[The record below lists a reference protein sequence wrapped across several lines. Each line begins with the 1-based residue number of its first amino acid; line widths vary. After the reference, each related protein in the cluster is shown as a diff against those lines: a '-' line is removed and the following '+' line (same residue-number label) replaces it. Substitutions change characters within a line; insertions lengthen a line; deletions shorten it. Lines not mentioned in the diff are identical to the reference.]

1 MHEAGANHSA
11 EGRSFREYG
20 WEKKH
25 LNNRAWRSAANMRVL
40 AQIGAALKLYMVG
53 LKVLLYQLFHRPF
66 ASPVLPVQCGKVA
79 IVTGGA
85 RGLGYEVA
93 RQLTGLGMHVI
104 IASRNEKQ
112 GLAAVKRL
120 REERSGAQ
128 VDFEFLDLASM
139 DSVRRFVRRFEDRR
153 LPLHTLINN
162 AAVMLVPEGKTEDGF
177 EQHFAVNYLGHF
189 LLTRLLLGVLVR
201 SGTTKACSRIISICS
216 AAHYTADTD
225 LQDLRSMRHYSPY
238 AAYSRSK
245 LAQVL
250 FTYQLQQELQ
260 SGGFAVT
267 ANAVDPGMVDT
278 DLYRNLS
285 TPAWLAQRPIARLL
299 FRTASQAAGTAVFTV
314 ASPELEGVGGCYLYE
329 GKRVQSS
336 AASYDAELQARLWRS
351 SCDLLGLPES
361 ELA

>member
-66 ASPVLPVQCGKVA
+66 ASP
-79 IVTGGA
+79 
-85 RGLGYEVA
+85 
-93 RQLTGLGMHVI
+93 
-104 IASRNEKQ
+104 ASRNEKQ

>member
-1 MHEAGANHSA
+1 
-11 EGRSFREYG
+11 
-20 WEKKH
+20 
-25 LNNRAWRSAANMRVL
+25 MRVL

-104 IASRNEKQ
+104 I
-112 GLAAVKRL
+112 
-120 REERSGAQ
+120 